1 MIKVRIMLAIAAV
14 GMAIGLYFAL
24 TAPADELQGVYS
36 RIMSIHVPTLWVGFV
51 AFFVTS
57 FASIA
62 WLVRKRPRWDRL
74 AASSVEVGVVYTG
87 IGIVTGMIWGKQI
100 WGVAWDWGDWRLSTT
115 AIMFFV
121 YCGYLALRA
130 ATEDPVSRANR
141 SAILGVVAVLQ
152 VPLVYFSVNLW
163 RSIHQPH
170 STRPGR
176 STIPEEMLMARNIS
190 LLAFLILY
198 IALVMARIHLAA
210 AEDAKT
216 GRELLASEAVKAPKI
231 DEVKD
236 V

>member
-1 MIKVRIMLAIAAV
+1 MTKIRIMLAVAAV
-14 GMAIGLYFAL
+14 AMAVGLYYAL
-24 TAPADELQGVYS
+24 TAPPDAVQGVFS
-36 RIMSIHVPTLWVGFV
+36 RIMSIHVPTLWIGFI

-87 IGIVTGMIWGKQI
+87 LGIITGMIWGKQI
-100 WGVAWDWGDWRLSTT
+100 WGTAWDWGDWRLTTT

-121 YCGYLALRA
+121 YLGYLALRA
-130 ATEDPVSRANR
+130 ATPDPVSRANR
-141 SAILGVVAVLQ
+141 SAILGVIAVLQ
-152 VPLVYFSVNLW
+152 VPLVYFSVNLF
-163 RSIHQPH
+163 RTLHQLP
-170 STRPGR
+170 STRPGG
-176 STIPEEMLMARNIS
+176 SSLPPEMMMARNIN
-190 LLAFLILY
+190 LLGFLILY
-198 IALVMARIHLAA
+198 ITLVMARIHLAA
-210 AEDAKT
+210 AEDAAT